1 MRGPQAHRSQLLGWL
16 TLAGP
21 LLILLCLIALLERRG
36 VDRLA
41 VLPPLLIGIGLMVTN
56 GVGQRRRRRRLLR
69 ALRQERLPRSNQ
81 SQP

>member
-1 MRGPQAHRSQLLGWL
+1 MSGPQAHRSQLLGWL

-21 LLILLCLIALLERRG
+21 LLILLSLIALLERHG

-56 GVGQRRRRRRLLR
+56 GVGQLRRRRRLLR

>member
-1 MRGPQAHRSQLLGWL
+1 LSGPQAHRSQLLGWL

-21 LLILLCLIALLERRG
+21 LLILLSLIALLERHG

-56 GVGQRRRRRRLLR
+56 GVGQLRRRRRLLR